1 VVPPGPYGRGMD
13 LPAKKALLRA
23 LHADDAETRPL
34 ILPNAW
40 DVASARV
47 LVDAGFPAIAT
58 ASHAVSA
65 SLGHPDGEGAPY
77 EEMFAAAGRVAR
89 GVDVPVSVDAEA
101 GYGLPPA
108 ELAARL
114 REVGAAGCNLED
126 TAHRGPAAGRVLADV
141 ADQAERIAALRDADR
156 ALFINA
162 RVDVYAA
169 GILPGA
175 SDAERLEET
184 VRRAHAYLD
193 AGADGIFVIMVSD
206 EATIGALV
214 ERIPAPV
221 NVIYRPG
228 VPSLARLG
236 ELGVRRV
243 TFGPGLHR
251 ATLALLA
258 GLAERLRA
266 GETPEL

>member
-1 VVPPGPYGRGMD
+1 MD

-23 LHADDAETRPL
+23 LHEERPDDRGLPL

-40 DVASARV
+40 DTASARV

-65 SLGHPDGEGAPY
+65 SLGYGDGEEAPH
-77 EEMFAAAGRVAR
+77 EEMFAAAGRVTR

-114 REVGAAGCNLED
+114 CDAGAAGCNLED
-126 TAHRGPAAGRVLADV
+126 TVHGAPDAGRTLADV
-141 ADQAERIAALRDADR
+141 TAQAERIAALRDADR
-156 ALFINA
+156 DLFINA
-162 RVDVYAA
+162 RVDAYAD
-169 GILPGA
+169 GVLPGA
-175 SDAERLEET
+175 SDAERLEEA
-184 VRRAHAYLD
+184 VGRALAYLG
-193 AGADGIFVIMVSD
+193 AGADGVFVIMVSD
-206 EATIGALV
+206 EETIAKLAD
-214 ERIPAPV
+214 RIPAPL
-221 NVIYRPG
+221 NVLYRPG
-228 VPSLARLG
+228 MPSLARLG

-251 ATLALLA
+251 ATLTLLA
-258 GLAERLRA
+258 GLAERLHA
-266 GETPEL
+266 GETPEP